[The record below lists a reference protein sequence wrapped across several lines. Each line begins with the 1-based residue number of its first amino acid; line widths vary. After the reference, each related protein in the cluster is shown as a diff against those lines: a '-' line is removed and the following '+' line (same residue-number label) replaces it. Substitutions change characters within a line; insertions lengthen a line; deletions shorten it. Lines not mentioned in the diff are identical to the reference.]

1 MEIKINYKILN
12 LVLTKR
18 DRLAAFCYVYFS
30 YVHASEIQVAL
41 LLLSSRSLMLQHILV
56 VIFFQFG
63 TTETHLLHRKKK
75 IRYIISEFNLAYI
88 WLVSKFIFDSV
99 VSTVKLLFSTY
110 NHFFYQII
118 LKILNEK
125 YRQIFIF
132 MS

>member
-56 VIFFQFG
+56 VIFFSSEQQKPTSFI
-63 TTETHLLHRKKK
+63 EKRK
-75 IRYIISEFNLAYI
+75 
-88 WLVSKFIFDSV
+88 
-99 VSTVKLLFSTY
+99 
-110 NHFFYQII
+110 
-118 LKILNEK
+118 
-125 YRQIFIF
+125 
-132 MS
+132 